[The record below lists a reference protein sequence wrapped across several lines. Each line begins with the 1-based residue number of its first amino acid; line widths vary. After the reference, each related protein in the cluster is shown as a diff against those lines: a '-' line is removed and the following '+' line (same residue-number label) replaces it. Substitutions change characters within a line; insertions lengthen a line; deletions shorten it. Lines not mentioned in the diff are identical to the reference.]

1 MPVRDWNCPKQNLKH
16 SLCCAQ
22 QCWEGSSFNRN
33 SHLVNLSDAAFRHQ
47 WTGADN
53 VVQPAGHNLY
63 ENIRCRSPLL
73 DHCPSNHDASRQ
85 YTPGTGKFCASALF
99 PSTIVSP
106 CYFDAIKKRWVK
118 WMLGEATIDCPF
130 CHSSGLTSY
139 LCSLSVHPQHE
150 GMVGP
155 VWAPVELL
163 PHIVRALPWCINFSI
178 VWWLLYR
185 TPVTDNLHTDLWW
198 LQDLSCREQL

>member
-1 MPVRDWNCPKQNLKH
+1 MPVRDWNCPKQNPKH

-47 WTGADN
+47 RTGADN

-63 ENIRCRSPLL
+63 ENIWCHSPLL

-85 YTPGTGKFCASALF
+85 YTPGTGKFCALF

-106 CYFDAIKKRWVK
+106 RYFDAIKKRWVK
-118 WMLGEATIDCPF
+118 WMLGEATIDCSF
-130 CHSSGLTSY
+130 CRSR
-139 LCSLSVHPQHE
+139 
-150 GMVGP
+150 
-155 VWAPVELL
+155 
-163 PHIVRALPWCINFSI
+163 PHILLVLTPCPPPTQGNGGTSMGPSRAPPPHCVCSAL
-178 VWWLLYR
+178 V
-185 TPVTDNLHTDLWW
+185 H
-198 LQDLSCREQL
+198 